1 MGCYFHFFAKMSS
14 REMYKRG
21 RHFKLNPEDV
31 LELIFADQ
39 SDDEV
44 GKLDDEDINVLGD
57 ALDENREAV
66 VIGIDSDGGLPGPAH
81 EQLTTSGSS
90 SERTTVNVPHSTS
103 RKRRFQAASA
113 FAGARAN
120 AAAAA
125 SGDKR
130 CPNESDDDEIPT
142 MKKLEKSDLRW
153 TSKARSPLKPAKDRN
168 IPDRYLENG
177 TAFHVYAQTCDL
189 DNFINLVVTESNRY
203 AHQQGLEYETDAE
216 EMKAFFGILLLTGFH
231 ELPSTRHY
239 WSTDPKFGVDF
250 VHNIMTLKRFESI
263 KRCLHFND
271 NITCPKRESEEFDR
285 AYKIRPVLDHFN
297 KAFQAARKEDVCQSI
312 DERIVKFKGHNI
324 MRQYVKGKPVRWGF
338 KLWLRCGSKTGY
350 TYEMDLYTGKKDD
363 GVEVGLGENVVL
375 KLCRNLVGTGVRVF
389 MDNFF
394 SSPYLMRIL
403 HDNGLEATGTVR
415 GNRKGMPKSLK
426 ADKDMDKG
434 EMTIAQATD
443 RKVSVLKWMDKRG
456 VIMITNAENV
466 QQVKQVS
473 RRQKNAP
480 QLVEVEVPSVICTYN
495 NFMGGVD
502 LADQLK
508 GNYAIDIRSRYKY
521 YLRVVFDIFD
531 TTIVNGFIQFVALN
545 PNTQMTHL
553 DFRAAIVD
561 GLVGSFSSRKNTF
574 PSRLI
579 SKRVSLTRPVSTIHL
594 PKVITSRKRCKL
606 CYDRSKADIKS
617 RFFCEACGAAF
628 CLQDGRNCF
637 FEHHNN

>member
-153 TSKARSPLKPAKDRN
+153 TSKVRSPLKPAKDRN

-216 EMKAFFGILLLTGFH
+216 EMKAFLEFCYSLVSTSFHQPGITG
-231 ELPSTRHY
+231 LP
-239 WSTDPKFGVDF
+239 
-250 VHNIMTLKRFESI
+250 I
-263 KRCLHFND
+263 
-271 NITCPKRESEEFDR
+271 
-285 AYKIRPVLDHFN
+285 
-297 KAFQAARKEDVCQSI
+297 Q
-312 DERIVKFKGHNI
+312 
-324 MRQYVKGKPVRWGF
+324 
-338 KLWLRCGSKTGY
+338 
-350 TYEMDLYTGKKDD
+350 
-363 GVEVGLGENVVL
+363 
-375 KLCRNLVGTGVRVF
+375 NLVW
-389 MDNFF
+389 
-394 SSPYLMRIL
+394 IL
-403 HDNGLEATGTVR
+403 
-415 GNRKGMPKSLK
+415 
-426 ADKDMDKG
+426 
-434 EMTIAQATD
+434 
-443 RKVSVLKWMDKRG
+443 
-456 VIMITNAENV
+456 
-466 QQVKQVS
+466 
-473 RRQKNAP
+473 
-480 QLVEVEVPSVICTYN
+480 
-495 NFMGGVD
+495 F
-502 LADQLK
+502 
-508 GNYAIDIRSRYKY
+508 
-521 YLRVVFDIFD
+521 
-531 TTIVNGFIQFVALN
+531 
-545 PNTQMTHL
+545 
-553 DFRAAIVD
+553 
-561 GLVGSFSSRKNTF
+561 
-574 PSRLI
+574 
-579 SKRVSLTRPVSTIHL
+579 
-594 PKVITSRKRCKL
+594 ITS
-606 CYDRSKADIKS
+606 
-617 RFFCEACGAAF
+617 
-628 CLQDGRNCF
+628 
-637 FEHHNN
+637 